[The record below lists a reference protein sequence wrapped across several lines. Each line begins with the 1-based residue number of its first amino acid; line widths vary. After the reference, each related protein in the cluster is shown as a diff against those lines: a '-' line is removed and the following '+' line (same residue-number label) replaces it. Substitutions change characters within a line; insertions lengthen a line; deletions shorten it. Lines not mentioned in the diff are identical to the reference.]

1 MTDLDDKIVG
11 EYLAECHKH
20 MVVAEEGLLAI
31 EKGGAEIDVTLVNRV
46 FRAVHSVRGVGF
58 FDLSNISGLAR
69 RMEDVLVPIRS
80 RAMAPT
86 RRRVHVL
93 LRASGRL
100 KQLIQNPDASN
111 QANIAEVMG
120 DLDRLLDDHL
130 AFAAKTSLPSVAD
143 RARKGGGRLR
153 SLLAEDDVASQLLLK
168 TFLSR
173 YGECHAAANGREAV
187 EAFRA
192 SLERGPRFDLI
203 CMDIMMPEMDGRQ
216 AVRQVRA
223 LEEAHGIFSH
233 DGAKIV
239 MTTTVDDIQEVIR
252 CFQELC
258 DAYLTKP
265 IDLCQLLKQMK
276 AYRLV

>member
-86 RRRVHVL
+86 RRRVQVL

-100 KQLIQNPDASN
+100 RQLMQNPGASN
-111 QANIAEVMG
+111 QANIA
-120 DLDRLLDDHL
+120 DLDSVLNDHM
-130 AFAAKTSLPSVAD
+130 ASSGKNSRPSVAD

-168 TFLSR
+168 TFLNR
-173 YGECHAAANGREAV
+173 YGECHVAANGREAV
-187 EAFRA
+187 DVFRA
-192 SLERGPRFDLI
+192 SLEEGPRFDLI
-203 CMDIMMPEMDGRQ
+203 CMDIMMPEMDGRR

-223 LEEAHGIFSH
+223 LEEAPGIFSD

-239 MTTTVDDIQEVIR
+239 MTTTVDDIEEV
-252 CFQELC
+252 
-258 DAYLTKP
+258 
-265 IDLCQLLKQMK
+265 
-276 AYRLV
+276 

>member
-86 RRRVHVL
+86 RRRVQVL

-100 KQLIQNPDASN
+100 RQLMQNPGASN
-111 QANIAEVMG
+111 QANIA
-120 DLDRLLDDHL
+120 DLDSVLNDHM
-130 AFAAKTSLPSVAD
+130 ASSGKNSRPSVAD

-153 SLLAEDDVASQLLLK
+153 SLLAEDDVASQFLLK
-168 TFLSR
+168 TFLNR
-173 YGECHAAANGREAV
+173 YGECHVAANGREAV
-187 EAFRA
+187 DVFRA
-192 SLERGPRFDLI
+192 SLEEGPRFDLI
-203 CMDIMMPEMDGRQ
+203 CMDIMMPEMDGRR

-223 LEEAHGIFSH
+223 LEEAHGIFSD